1 MPIWAWVLIGI
12 AAVVVVAIIV
22 WPLTAQQRRR
32 KLRER
37 FGPEYDRAVESA
49 DSRREAEA
57 ELREREEHRARL
69 QIRPLTPAAR
79 DRYSKSW
86 REVQAEFVD
95 HPAAAVQAADSLIQ
109 VVMVERGYPV
119 EDFEQRAADISVD
132 HPEVVENY
140 RRGHE
145 LAQAATA
152 GDASTEALRQ
162 AMKHYRTLFDEL
174 VTDTAGDPNDSASD
188 RQEQPT
194 PPPTPRSRAQ
204 QRRERTTRT

>member
-1 MPIWAWVLIGI
+1 MPSWAWVLIGI
-12 AAVVVVAIIV
+12 AAAIVVAAVV
-22 WPLTAQQRRR
+22 WPLITQQRRR
-32 KLRER
+32 RLQER
-37 FGPEYDRAVESA
+37 FGPEYERTVDSA

-57 ELREREEHRARL
+57 ELREREEHRAKL

-95 HPAAAVQAADSLIQ
+95 HPGAAVQAADSLIQ

-140 RRGHE
+140 RQGHE

-152 GDASTEALRQ
+152 GDASTETLRQ

-174 VTDTAGDPNDSASD
+174 VNDTNDETNDSASD
-188 RQEQPT
+188 HQEPRMT
-194 PPPTPRSRAQ
+194 PPARRSRTQ
-204 QRRERTTRT
+204 QRRERTTRA

>member
-12 AAVVVVAIIV
+12 AAVVVVAIGV

-95 HPAAAVQAADSLIQ
+95 QPAAAVQAADSLVQ

-174 VTDTAGDPNDSASD
+174 VTDTAGDTNDSASD
-188 RQEQPT
+188 RQEQPMT
-194 PPPTPRSRAQ
+194 PPTPRSRAQ
-204 QRRERTTRT
+204 RRRERTTRT